1 MLYGHEK
8 TSFLQLPTP
17 LEYLPNV
24 SEDLGCEFY
33 IKRDDLT
40 GLGMGGNKL
49 RKLEYLIHEAQEQGA
64 TAIITVGGA
73 QTNHGRLTAAVA
85 AKFGMKC
92 TICAVDPWPGELSAN
107 LLLDR
112 IMGAEVVLQEPL
124 PNMSEPDQL
133 AAMVALVRNQYE
145 AQGEVVYEIPLG
157 GSNLVGMLGYYECG
171 QEIHRQKTQLG
182 LPAGS
187 RLFCGVG
194 SIGTYLGLYTGLR
207 DCGSDLKLTG
217 IAISPFGAAKEQRIM
232 EYFQEVKADFGFA
245 WDAVREDFHIETGY
259 TRGGYNNPSQEVRDG
274 IYHMARREAIFLDPC
289 YTGKVYA
296 GIRDMV
302 QEGKIQKGE
311 TVIMLHSGGHP
322 GLNTPHHRAEFEKEL
337 MGGVHIL

>member
-8 TSFLQLPTP
+8 VSFLQLPTP

-24 SEDLGCEFY
+24 SADLGCAFY

-49 RKLEYLIHEAQEQGA
+49 RKLEYLLHEAQEQGA

-112 IMGAEVVLQEPL
+112 IMGAEIVLQKPL
-124 PNMSEPDQL
+124 PGMGEPDQL

-157 GSNLVGMLGYYECG
+157 GSNLIGMLGYCECA
-171 QEIHRQKTQLG
+171 QEIHRQKTELG
-182 LPAGS
+182 LPENT
-187 RLFCGVG
+187 RLFSGVG
-194 SIGTYLGLYTGLR
+194 SIGTYLGLYVGLR
-207 DCGSDLKLTG
+207 GCNSDLKLTG
-217 IAISPFGAAKEQRIM
+217 IAISPFTDVKEQRIM
-232 EYFQEVKADFGFA
+232 EYFAEVKADFGFE
-245 WDAVREDFHIETGY
+245 WDATREDFHIETGY
-259 TRGGYNNPSQEVRDG
+259 TRGGYNNLSQEVRDA
-274 IYHMARREAIFLDPC
+274 IYHMARKEAILLDPC

-296 GIRDMV
+296 GILDMIK
-302 QEGKIQKGE
+302 EGKIRKGE
-311 TVIMLHSGGHP
+311 TIIMLHSGGQP
-322 GLNTPHHRAEFEKEL
+322 GLNTPHHREAFEKEL